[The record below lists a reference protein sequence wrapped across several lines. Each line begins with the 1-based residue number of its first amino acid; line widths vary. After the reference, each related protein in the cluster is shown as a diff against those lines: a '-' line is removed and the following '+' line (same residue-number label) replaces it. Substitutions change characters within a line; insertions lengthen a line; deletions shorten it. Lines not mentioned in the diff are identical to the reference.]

1 MRKASDSTATEEQLT
16 QLLATLRVETTRE
29 AEFEER
35 FLYDFHERVAM
46 AAVVRPARYQ
56 LWEHLM
62 QALTNFGGRRLA
74 YGASS
79 LGIGALAVV
88 LFAIPSEQPGETTV
102 TQAALSHFDNGI
114 TRLTPGLSRDF
125 DNCTSIRVEKK
136 KRPFAHESSLATAA
150 GSLSAIGVNSYT
162 SSTSSNEDAWLSAE
176 RNLSTEENLFSF

>member
-79 LGIGALAVV
+79 LGIGAFAVAF
-88 LFAIPSEQPGETTV
+88 FALPQDGPRSAV
-102 TQAALSHFDNGI
+102 AAAALNRFDNSI
-114 TRLTPGLSRDF
+114 TTLTPGLSRDF
-125 DNCTSIRVEKK
+125 ERCTSIRVEKDK
-136 KRPFAHESSLATAA
+136 QPFAHESSLAV
-150 GSLSAIGVNSYT
+150 SAERVPQDVNIYT
-162 SSTSSNEDAWLSAE
+162 SSASRETNPWEASLVPEPATFA
-176 RNLSTEENLFSF
+176 F

>member
-1 MRKASDSTATEEQLT
+1 MRKASDSAATEEQLT

-29 AEFEER
+29 AGFEDR

-79 LGIGALAVV
+79 LGIGAFAVAF
-88 LFAIPSEQPGETTV
+88 FALPQDGPRSPMAA
-102 TQAALSHFDNGI
+102 AALNHFDNSI
-114 TRLTPGLSRDF
+114 TTLTPGLSRDF
-125 DNCTSIRVEKK
+125 DSCTSIRVEKARK
-136 KRPFAHESSLATAA
+136 PYAHESAFA
-150 GSLSAIGVNSYT
+150 LSADSAARNINIYT
-162 SSTSSNEDAWLSAE
+162 SSAPAGKDLWEAAAEKALSPAADG
-176 RNLSTEENLFSF
+176 FSF

>member
-1 MRKASDSTATEEQLT
+1 MRKASDSAATEEQLT

-29 AEFEER
+29 AGFEDR

-79 LGIGALAVV
+79 LGIGAFAVAF
-88 LFAIPSEQPGETTV
+88 FALPQDGPRSPMAA
-102 TQAALSHFDNGI
+102 AALNHFDNSI
-114 TRLTPGLSRDF
+114 TTLTPGLSRDF
-125 DNCTSIRVEKK
+125 DNCTSIRVEKVK
-136 KRPFAHESSLATAA
+136 KPYAHESSIVAAA
-150 GSLSAIGVNSYT
+150 GRLAEEGNIYT
-162 SSTSSNEDAWLSAE
+162 SSTASKKDFWEAAQSPAPEV
-176 RNLSTEENLFSF
+176 FSF

>member
-35 FLYDFHERVAM
+35 FLYDFHERVAL

-79 LGIGALAVV
+79 LGIGAFAVAF
-88 LFAIPSEQPGETTV
+88 FALPQDGPRSAV
-102 TQAALSHFDNGI
+102 AAAALNRLDNSI
-114 TRLTPGLSRDF
+114 TTLTPGLSRDF
-125 DNCTSIRVEKK
+125 DNCTSIRVEKMK
-136 KRPFAHESSLATAA
+136 NLYAHESAFAVSTNSAA
-150 GSLSAIGVNSYT
+150 RDINIYT
-162 SSTSSNEDAWLSAE
+162 SSAPAGKDLWEAAAE
-176 RNLSTEENLFSF
+176 KAMAPAPDCFAF